1 MGCIY
6 KIECIV
12 NNRIY
17 IGQTKFN
24 NPMKRFKQHVNT
36 SKKLQG
42 YALHNAIRTHG
53 EENFNIETLYESD
66 NQDELNE
73 KEKYYIEFYK
83 SKTTEN
89 GYNILSGGKG
99 VIYKRIDTSTTR
111 IEKISASLKEY
122 HKTADKSVM
131 AERCRNI
138 FKGKKLSPEHV
149 EKIREYRK
157 DKEKSKEHIEKIRN
171 AIIEKYKNGDT
182 YNNISRP
189 NMKINQINY
198 YKSQSKFTKEDIDKI
213 RNLYKTKQNT
223 QIEIAKMYNVS
234 NHTISKIITNK
245 THKYYNDN
253 LNEPRIIHKKKKL
266 SDDDIRYI
274 RKNKDIM
281 KHRDLAKQFNVS
293 ETAIYGITKGK
304 TYLNVKD

>member
-6 KIECIV
+6 KIECTV

-24 NPMKRFKQHVNT
+24 NHIKRFKQHINT
-36 SKKLQG
+36 SKKGQG

-53 EENFNIETLYESD
+53 EDKFTVELLYQSD

-99 VIYKRIDTSTTR
+99 VIYKRIDKGLNVSQKYMEGLKNYYKHVDKR
-111 IEKISASLKEY
+111 IL
-122 HKTADKSVM
+122 
-131 AERCRNI
+131 AERCRII
-138 FKGKKLSPEHV
+138 FKGKKLSEEHV
-149 EKIREYRK
+149 QKNREYRNNK
-157 DKEKSKEHIEKIRN
+157 DKTKEHNEKIRN
-171 AIIEKYKNGDT
+171 TIIEKYKNGNASD
-182 YNNISRP
+182 
-189 NMKINQINY
+189 NMSLSHMRKNQIEH
-198 YKSQSKFTKEDIDKI
+198 YKSKCKFTEEDVKHI
-213 RNLYKTKQNT
+213 RKLYETNEKTQK
-223 QIEIAKMYNVS
+223 EIASIYNVS

-245 THKYYNDN
+245 IYKY
-253 LNEPRIIHKKKKL
+253 LNNENPERIIKKRKQL
-266 SDDDIRYI
+266 SDDDIRFI
-274 RKNKDIM
+274 RKNKDLV

-293 ETAIYGITKGK
+293 ETVIYGITKGK
-304 TYLNVKD
+304 TYVNVKD